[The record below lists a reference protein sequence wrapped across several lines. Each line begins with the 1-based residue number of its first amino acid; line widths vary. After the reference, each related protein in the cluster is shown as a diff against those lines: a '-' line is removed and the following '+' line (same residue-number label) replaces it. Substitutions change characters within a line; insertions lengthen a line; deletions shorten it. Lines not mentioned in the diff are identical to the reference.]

1 MALEILK
8 SIGVR
13 LFNIE
18 PIAVEDVF
26 TPAVAAKV
34 NYVNRPMLEKTIM
47 EELRTAGKQILLFGH
62 SGCGKTTI
70 IRTVLQQLNRRPI
83 RTHCEEATTFDDIIL
98 NGFDSL
104 DKYVPNEK
112 TENNRQG
119 ITSNLS
125 LEIRYIKS
133 QMTASSES
141 STGVKYA
148 RIIPPQLTPQRLAE
162 MIGESGA
169 VWVIEDFHKVGFSEK
184 KRIANLLKFFCDNAN
199 DYPLS
204 KIICIGACESAN
216 ELVALE
222 PNLKERVS
230 EIHVDLLSDSN
241 IKSIVINGFK
251 LLNIKASDKLVE
263 QIVFYSARLGALA
276 HQMCLDICRG
286 VGVQQRVW
294 KTKNLDSKAFNYAI
308 DGFIKKHKG
317 TLTTIYE
324 SAVKEEIGWYVLKT
338 LSSNKQD
345 KLQLR
350 EICRIVNLSKRR
362 FTNEEIEEKL
372 TELSTPQYGVVFC
385 NSQTGNYSIAS
396 PFWRSFLRMQF
407 ALEASKKNN
416 RRPHIEFRDQNDR
429 EAIVENIMLELLKE
443 YEQLYKSKKKND

>member
-1 MALEILK
+1 MALQILK
-8 SIGVR
+8 NVGVR
-13 LFNIE
+13 LFNVA
-18 PIAVEDVF
+18 PIPVEDVF

-34 NYVNRPMLEKTIM
+34 NYVNRPILEKTIN

-70 IRTVLQQLNRRPI
+70 IRTVLQQLNRKFI
-83 RTHCEEATTFDDIIL
+83 RTHCEEVTTFDDIIL

-104 DKYVPNEK
+104 DRFILNEK
-112 TENNRQG
+112 TENNRHA
-119 ITSNLS
+119 IASSLS
-125 LEIRYIKS
+125 SELEFIKS
-133 QMTASSES
+133 QMTASAES
-141 STGVKYA
+141 STGLKYT
-148 RIIPPQLTPQRLAE
+148 RILPPQLTPQRLTK

-169 VWVIEDFHKVGFSEK
+169 VWIIEDFHKVESLEK
-184 KRIANLLKFFCDNAN
+184 KRIADLLKFFCDNAN
-199 DYPLS
+199 DYPQS
-204 KIICIGACESAN
+204 KIVCIGACESAN

-230 EIHVDLLSDSN
+230 EVHVHLLSESN

-251 LLNIKASDKLVE
+251 LLNIKANDKLVE
-263 QIVFYSARLGALA
+263 QIVYYSARLGALA

-294 KTKNLDSKAFNYAI
+294 RTKNLDSKAFNYAI
-308 DGFIKKHKG
+308 DGFIKKHEG

-324 SAVKEEIGWYVLKT
+324 SAVKEELGWYVLKT

-350 EICRIVNLSKRR
+350 EICKIVNLGKRC
-362 FTNEEIEEKL
+362 FTTEEIEEKL

-385 NSQTGNYSIAS
+385 NSKTGNYSVAS

-407 ALEASKKNN
+407 ALEASKKNS
-416 RRPHIEFRDQNDR
+416 RRPRIEFRDQNDR
-429 EAIVENIMLELLKE
+429 EAIVENMMLELLKE
-443 YEQLYKSKKKND
+443 YEQLYESKKKSD